1 MVIRLLG
8 QGLLWVLELLVV
20 LVRLLELLL
29 FLWRQGLQL
38 ILLIRLPCLAFL
50 LPFLRMG
57 LMVCY
62 PILVLIYHWF
72 LLSSILFL
80 VELLTINHLFLH
92 LMAFLV
98 VVHLMLVVEVV
109 VLQQVGVVGQL
120 LHSFLLMV

>member
-1 MVIRLLG
+1 MLHVGLVRLLG
-8 QGLLWVLELLVV
+8 QGLLVV
-20 LVRLLELLL
+20 LLL
-29 FLWRQGLQL
+29 FLLRQGLRL

-109 VLQQVGVVGQL
+109 VLLLVGVVEL
-120 LHSFLLMV
+120 LLLWMVLLVWLV